1 MKFFF
6 LALVCGGAGREG
18 LLDHVQAGFS
28 FFRRRVAY
36 LQIPTEYSRST
47 YRLRLLLSYNIVCTS
62 YSTRYGRYHPQLHRV
77 SPAEALALAGV
88 AITGE
93 SWSAR
98 RDDNECAMPNG
109 PLIVQAPYL
118 PVVKSFVLTK

>member
-28 FFRRRVAY
+28 LDVESHTYRY
-36 LQIPTEYSRST
+36 LQNTAEVRTDCVCCYPTIMYVFRT
-47 YRLRLLLSYNIVCTS
+47 P
-62 YSTRYGRYHPQLHRV
+62 YSTRYSRYHPQLHRV
-77 SPAEALALAGV
+77 SPAKALLRPWRLAGI

-98 RDDNECAMPNG
+98 RNDNECAMPNG
-109 PLIVQAPYL
+109 PLVVHASYL
-118 PVVKSFVLTK
+118 SVI